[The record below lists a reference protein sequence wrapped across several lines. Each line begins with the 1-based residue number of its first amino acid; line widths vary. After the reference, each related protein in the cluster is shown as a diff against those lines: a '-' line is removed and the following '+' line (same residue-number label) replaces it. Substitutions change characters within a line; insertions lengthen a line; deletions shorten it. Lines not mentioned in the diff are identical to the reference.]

1 MKKTFATIAITLCAL
16 TAGAQGQLTH
26 SVSEVEPLKEW
37 AVDLVLDT
45 ELTDYAAMQF
55 SIDYPSAF
63 AITGYTMG
71 TALNN
76 HSIVTSADYGTE
88 PHEGVVIYSLA
99 GDTFA
104 PDGSPIL
111 TFGIRTADGE
121 RAAQG
126 QHTIQMSD
134 IRIAR
139 YDGTEDIYPNISIN
153 LNCGVTDAVTAVDTH
168 VERADI
174 YNVSGRLVR
183 RGASVRD
190 LPAGLYIV
198 NGRKVLVK

>member
-1 MKKTFATIAITLCAL
+1 MALCAL

-26 SVSEVEPLKEW
+26 SVTEVEPLKEW
-37 AVDLVLDT
+37 TVDLVLDT

-55 SIDYPSAF
+55 SLDYPGAF
-63 AITGYTMG
+63 ALTGYTMG
-71 TALNN
+71 TALDKHCLATN
-76 HSIVTSADYGTE
+76 SVYGTE

-126 QHTIQMSD
+126 QHTVTMSD